1 MKMVVE
7 EDTVRAHCG
16 ADNSKDMLAAA
27 HTLSVSSISVADK
40 VCIVLNHPLTK
51 NDSGKLFWTTIG
63 TRRFLARAHM
73 K

>member
-1 MKMVVE
+1 MKTVVE
-7 EDTVRAHCG
+7 KDAVRAHCG
-16 ADNSKDMLAAA
+16 VGDSKDMLAAA
-27 HTLSVSSISVADK
+27 HTPSVSSISVADK
-40 VCIVLNHPLTK
+40 VCIVLKHPLTK

>member
-1 MKMVVE
+1 ME
-7 EDTVRAHCG
+7 EKAQIEQTVLDDDKNR
-16 ADNSKDMLAAA
+16 LAAA
-27 HTLSVSSISVADK
+27 YAPSVSSISDK

-63 TRRFLARAHM
+63 TRRFLAGAHM

>member
-7 EDTVRAHCG
+7 TDTVRAHCDV
-16 ADNSKDMLAAA
+16 DNSKDTLAAA
-27 HTLSVSSISVADK
+27 HAPSVSSISVADE
-40 VCIVLNHPLTK
+40 VCIVLKHPLTK

-63 TRRFLARAHM
+63 KRRFLARAHM

>member
-1 MKMVVE
+1 MVRNPNDGRE
-7 EDTVRAHCG
+7 YADRADCAVDG
-16 ADNSKDMLAAA
+16 YKT
-27 HTLSVSSISVADK
+27 HTPSVSSISDK

-63 TRRFLARAHM
+63 TKRFLAGAHM